1 MINIQYPNYKHYK
14 IGKYTTSNIEIKHIL
29 IAWIVVSLAFGIVDE
44 KAMGGVSINS
54 IIFMFFAALV
64 AVGSGFLFHELAHK
78 LVAQRYG
85 CWAEFRA
92 DFTMLGLA
100 VLMSFFG
107 FVFAAP
113 GAVMIGGGH
122 VDVKRNGK
130 ISIAGPLTNF
140 VLAVLFLI
148 GNIFLPNMIFSY
160 GFLIN
165 AWLGLFNMIPFGFF
179 DGSKIWKW
187 NKGIWVGTVVLGVI
201 LLLLRIGAT
210 TTA

>member
-1 MINIQYPNYKHYK
+1 MIQLQNYLNYKQYK

-29 IAWIVVSLAFGIVDE
+29 IAWLVVSLAFGIVDA
-44 KAMGGVSINS
+44 KGIGTITLNGVA
-54 IIFMFFAALV
+54 FMFFAALI
-64 AVGSGFLFHELAHK
+64 AVGSGFLFHEMAHK

-92 DFTMLGLA
+92 DFTMLGIA
-100 VLMSFFG
+100 VLMSFMG

-130 ISIAGPLTNF
+130 ISIAGPWTNF
-140 VLAVLFLI
+140 VLAILFMV
-148 GNIFLPNMIFSY
+148 GNIILPNMIFSY

-179 DGSKIWKW
+179 DGAKIWRW
-187 NKGIWVGTVVLGVI
+187 SIPIWVGTVAIGVI
-201 LLLLRIGAT
+201 LILLRFS
-210 TTA
+210 